1 MSRAQA
7 DNLILANWGRRAIA
21 WIIDYLIINIMLA
34 YFGLEYVESRLI
46 PAFLMPSLPGFDVSI
61 WSPLSILVFFL
72 YWTLSEWYFGRS
84 IGQLLLNLRLVD
96 VNGEQASLKSAAVQS
111 IGKSL
116 LLPLDCLI
124 GWVYR
129 PCRRLRQRFFNRL
142 SHTVIVYVGKPM
154 RTEAKDGY
162 LREL

>member
-1 MSRAQA
+1 MSSAQA
-7 DNLILANWGRRAIA
+7 DNLILANWGRRTIA

-34 YFGLEYVESRLI
+34 YFGLEYVESQII
-46 PAFLMPSLPGFDVSI
+46 PAFLMPSLPGFGISI

-96 VNGEQASLKSAAVQS
+96 ANGVQASFKSAAVQS

-124 GWVYR
+124 GWVYM
-129 PCRRLRQRFFNRL
+129 PSRRLRQRFFNRL

-154 RTEAKDGY
+154 RTQAKDGY
-162 LREL
+162 LREV